1 MFFLSDELS
10 NKNYEHKL
18 NVEYFN
24 VEPSFKLLIICIFW
38 IQLYISLSLAIF
50 KFRMF
55 YEMFRRVFQEF
66 LWKKI
71 LFYSFTKDADQQALK
86 MFLSRELKLRSA
98 NLSYEMN
105 KSE

>member
-55 YEMFRRVFQEF
+55 YEMFRRMFPGISM
-66 LWKKI
+66 KKDFI
-71 LFYSFTKDADQQALK
+71 LQLHQGRWSTSIEDVSV
-86 MFLSRELKLRSA
+86 SRTQVEVS
-98 NLSYEMN
+98 
-105 KSE
+105 

>member
-1 MFFLSDELS
+1 MKCFDE
-10 NKNYEHKL
+10 
-18 NVEYFN
+18 
-24 VEPSFKLLIICIFW
+24 C
-38 IQLYISLSLAIF
+38 
-50 KFRMF
+50 
-55 YEMFRRVFQEF
+55 FQEF